1 MEGPSITVK
10 ERYGQNS
17 KMLPRQQVMFL
28 AYVSCKLLATSLAH
42 SGSKASI
49 IALPTGPHSKRGIVI
64 TTDSLLFW
72 IQMSEQNSL
81 LCGGELH
88 DNLPHSQPTFLHI
101 IIPSWQLT
109 VSMHQISSLICNQH
123 KKLMVKTT
131 ILFLLCTRSNLR
143 MVRPSGRW

>member
-1 MEGPSITVK
+1 METWHCCDRNHNGISYSFQHRTH
-10 ERYGQNS
+10 
-17 KMLPRQQVMFL
+17 
-28 AYVSCKLLATSLAH
+28 C
-42 SGSKASI
+42 
-49 IALPTGPHSKRGIVI
+49 KRGILI

-101 IIPSWQLT
+101 LIPSWQLT

-123 KKLMVKTT
+123 NKLMVKTT
-131 ILFLLCTRSNLR
+131 ILFLLC
-143 MVRPSGRW
+143 